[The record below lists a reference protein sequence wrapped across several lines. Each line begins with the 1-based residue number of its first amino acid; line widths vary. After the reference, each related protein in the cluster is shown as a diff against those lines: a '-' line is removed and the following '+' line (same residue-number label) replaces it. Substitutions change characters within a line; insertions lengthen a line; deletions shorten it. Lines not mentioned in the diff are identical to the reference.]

1 MMTMP
6 FVRRMSSAPAVIGPL
21 AASMIERRLDAVG
34 VAEVDDRFHR
44 RRDQDVA
51 VVLQHRGAVLDEG
64 AAGEVLD
71 PAGGVDVGLEELDRQ
86 AFVVQD
92 RAVALDDARRS

>member
-6 FVRRMSSAPAVIGPL
+6 FARRMSSAPAVIGPL
-21 AASMIERRLDAVG
+21 AASMIRGALDAVG

-44 RRDQDVA
+44 RGDQDVA
-51 VVLQHRGAVLDEG
+51 LVLEHRGAVLDVG

-71 PAGGVDVGLEELDRQ
+71 PAVGVDVGLEELDRQ
-86 AFVVQD
+86 ALLVQHG
-92 RAVALDDARRS
+92 AVALDDAR